1 MGLRASLAIGA
12 MLAGT
17 AVACGAF
24 GAHGLQAR
32 LSPSALA
39 TWQTAV
45 DYQFIHA
52 VGLLLLGAL
61 DERLKA
67 PWSAAAAL
75 SFIVGTLLF
84 CGSLYALAL
93 GGPRLLGALAPVGGL
108 AFISGWLALAL
119 AALLPRR

>member
-1 MGLRASLAIGA
+1 MRTGLAIGA
-12 MLAGT
+12 LLAAM

-32 LSPSALA
+32 LSPNALA

-52 VGLLLLGAL
+52 LGLLLLGAM
-61 DERLKA
+61 DERLKP

-75 SFIVGTLLF
+75 SFITGTILF

-93 GGPRLLGALAPVGGL
+93 GGPRVLGALAPVGGL